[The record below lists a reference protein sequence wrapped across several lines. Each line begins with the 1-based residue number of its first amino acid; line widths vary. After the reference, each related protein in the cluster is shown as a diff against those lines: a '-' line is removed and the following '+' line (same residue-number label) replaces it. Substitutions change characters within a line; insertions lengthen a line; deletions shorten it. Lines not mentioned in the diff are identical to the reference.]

1 MKKILTAPETAPD
14 GQVWIGLASAG
25 GAGSWYRS
33 KSLSEVVA
41 QVPRRFR
48 KDFKSLGVTPKKP
61 VVFAAFLV
69 NDVDCRFEYGNVIP
83 EDDSEQHLAVRF
95 RQEKSTAPCVPVEI
109 WEAEGE
115 AA

>member
-1 MKKILTAPETAPD
+1 MKKILTAPEAAPE

-48 KDFKSLGVTPKKP
+48 TDFKGLGVTPKKAIT
-61 VVFAAFLV
+61 FAAFLV

-83 EDDSEQHLAVRF
+83 DDGSEQHLAVKF
-95 RQEKSTAPCVPVEI
+95 TQEKSTAPCIPVEI

-115 AA
+115 EA